1 MHGRTSGRTRPRTTQ
16 AAREVAVPYGSELVD
31 KVSISLPPAL
41 AARARGQAGR
51 DGTSLSAVV
60 AEALRDRFDREDQ
73 AELDSGLEADREE
86 SIRVAEAFLPFGV
99 SLLAPADW

>member
-1 MHGRTSGRTRPRTTQ
+1 MHGRTSGRTRPRT
-16 AAREVAVPYGSELVD
+16 YGSELVD

-60 AEALRDRFDREDQ
+60 AEALRDHFDREDQ
-73 AELDSGLEADREE
+73 AELDAALEADREE
-86 SIRVAEAFLPFGV
+86 SIRVAEAFLPFA
-99 SLLAPADW
+99 SALFDQADW

>member
-1 MHGRTSGRTRPRTTQ
+1 MSSRTSGRTRLPP
-16 AAREVAVPYGSELVD
+16 ARDAAVPYGSELVD

-41 AARARGQAGR
+41 VARARDQAGR

-73 AELDSGLEADREE
+73 AELDAALEADREE
-86 SIRVAEAFLPFGV
+86 SIRVAEAFLPFAV
-99 SLLAPADW
+99 ALLDQADW

>member
-1 MHGRTSGRTRPRTTQ
+1 MISRTSGRTRLR
-16 AAREVAVPYGSELVD
+16 AAREAAVAYGSELVD

-41 AARARGQAGR
+41 VARARDQAGR

-73 AELDSGLEADREE
+73 AELDSALQADREE
-86 SIRVAEAFLPFGV
+86 SIRVAEAFLPFAAA
-99 SLLAPADW
+99 LLGQADW

>member
-1 MHGRTSGRTRPRTTQ
+1 MNSRTSGRTQLR
-16 AAREVAVPYGSELVD
+16 AAREAALPYGSELVD

-41 AARARGQAGR
+41 VARARDQAGR

-73 AELDSGLEADREE
+73 AELDSALEADREE
-86 SIRVAEAFLPFGV
+86 SIRVAEAFLPFAV
-99 SLLAPADW
+99 ALLDQADW